1 MRAGVRHP
9 PHENVTSRAAPRGQG
24 EAMNAHVARWSLLL
38 VLALAVAVPSWPAG
52 VDAQAKYPNRPIQL
66 ICPWAAGGGTDRIAR
81 MVAVLLE
88 KELGQPVTVVN
99 RTGGSGAVGHTAGAT
114 AAPDG
119 HTITIVTVE
128 LAMMHWMG
136 LTPLTYKEFTP
147 AVLLNIDPAG
157 VQVSMTSEW
166 KTLKE
171 LLDYVKANP
180 GKAKASGTGRGGIW
194 DLARA
199 GMLKT
204 AGIPGEAMPWV
215 PSTGAATGLQELVA
229 GGVQVVT
236 ASLPEGGPLIE
247 AGKVRPLAI
256 MADKRDPVFPDVPTL
271 KELGINWTMGA
282 WRGIALPK
290 GTSPEIVAVYEKALD
305 KVVKSKEFVDFMK
318 AGPFGI
324 LYKPSGEF
332 GKFLAEQDETM
343 GIL

>member
-1 MRAGVRHP
+1 MRRWISTGLVALLAAGVFVFVSP
-9 PHENVTSRAAPRGQG
+9 TDGAA
-24 EAMNAHVARWSLLL
+24 AWT
-38 VLALAVAVPSWPAG
+38 
-52 VDAQAKYPNRPIQL
+52 PNRPVQP
-66 ICPWAAGGGTDRIAR
+66 ICAGAAGGGTDRIAR
-81 MVAVLLE
+81 MVGVLLE
-88 KELGQPVTVVN
+88 KEIGQPVTVVN

-157 VQVSMTSEW
+157 VQVAQDAPW
-166 KTLKE
+166 KNLKE
-171 LLDYVKANP
+171 LLVYVKANP

-204 AGIPGEAMPWV
+204 AGIPGDAMPWV

-236 ASLPEGGPLIE
+236 ASLVEGRPLID
-247 AGKVRPLAI
+247 AGKVRPLAH
-256 MADKRDPVFPDVPTL
+256 MADKRDPAFRDVPTL

-282 WRGIALPK
+282 WRGIAAPK
-290 GTSPEIVAVYEKALD
+290 GTPPQIVAVLGKALE
-305 KVVKSKEFVDFMK
+305 KVTRTKEYNDFMN

-324 LYKPSGEF
+324 LWKPAGEF
-332 GKFLAEQDETM
+332 GKFMAEQDATM
-343 GIL
+343 GVLMKEAGV

>member
-1 MRAGVRHP
+1 MRRWIGSGVILFI
-9 PHENVTSRAAPRGQG
+9 V
-24 EAMNAHVARWSLLL
+24 LLG
-38 VLALAVAVPSWPAG
+38 AVAAWPTPAE
-52 VDAQAKYPNRPIQL
+52 AAWAPTRPIQL

-114 AAPDG
+114 AASDG

-147 AVLLNIDPAG
+147 VSLLNIDPAG
-157 VQVSMTSEW
+157 VQVSVTSEW
-166 KTLKE
+166 KTLKQ

-180 GKAKASGTGRGGIW
+180 GKAKASGTGKGGIW

-199 GMLKT
+199 GMLK
-204 AGIPGEAMPWV
+204 AVGVSIDAMPWV

-236 ASLPEGGPLIE
+236 ASLVEGRPLID
-247 AGKVRPLAI
+247 AGKVRPLAH
-256 MADKRDPVFPDVPTL
+256 MADKRDPAFPDVPTL

-290 GTSPEIVAVYEKALD
+290 GTAPDIVSVYERALD
-305 KVVKSKEFVDFMK
+305 KVVKSKEFIDFMNK
-318 AGPFGI
+318 APFGI
-324 LYKPSGEF
+324 LYKPSAEF
-332 GKFLAEQDETM
+332 AKFLAEQDETM
-343 GIL
+343 GVLMKEAGLTK

>member
-1 MRAGVRHP
+1 MRRWISSGLILFL
-9 PHENVTSRAAPRGQG
+9 AA
-24 EAMNAHVARWSLLL
+24 L
-38 VLALAVAVPSWPAG
+38 VLVTTLPVPAA
-52 VDAQAKYPNRPIQL
+52 AQAKYPSRPIQL

-81 MVAVLLE
+81 MVAILLE

-119 HTITIVTVE
+119 YTITIVTVE

-136 LTPLTYKEFTP
+136 LTPLTYREFTP

-157 VQVSMTSEW
+157 VQVAVASEW
-166 KTLKE
+166 KTLKQ

-180 GKAKASGTGRGGIW
+180 GKAKASGTGKGGIW

-204 AGIPGEAMPWV
+204 AGIPIDAMPWV

-236 ASLPEGGPLIE
+236 ASLVEGRPLIE
-247 AGKVRPLAI
+247 AGKVRPLAH
-256 MADKRDPVFPDVPTL
+256 MADKRDPAFPDVPTL
-271 KELGINWTMGA
+271 KEQGINWTMGA

-290 GTSPEIVAVYEKALD
+290 GTSPEIVAVMEKALD
-305 KVVKSKEFVDFMK
+305 KVVKSKEFVDFMNK
-318 AGPFGI
+318 GPFGI
-324 LYKPSGEF
+324 LYKPSAEF

-343 GIL
+343 GVLMKEAGLTK

>member
-1 MRAGVRHP
+1 MR
-9 PHENVTSRAAPRGQG
+9 
-24 EAMNAHVARWSLLL
+24 RWISTGLILLFV
-38 VLALAVAVPSWPAG
+38 VLALAVIWPG
-52 VDAQAKYPNRPIQL
+52 DAAEAAWAPNRPVSL

-114 AAPDG
+114 AASDG

-136 LTPLTYKEFTP
+136 LTPVTYKEFTP
-147 AVLLNIDPAG
+147 VVLLNIDPAG

-180 GKAKASGTGRGGIW
+180 GKAKASGTGKGGIW

-204 AGIPGEAMPWV
+204 AGMPIDVMPWV

-236 ASLPEGGPLIE
+236 ASLVEGRTLID
-247 AGKVRPLAI
+247 AGKVRALAH
-256 MADKRDPVFPDVPTL
+256 MADARDPAFPNVPTL

-290 GTSPEIVAVYEKALD
+290 GTSPEVVAVYEKALD

-332 GKFLAEQDETM
+332 AKFLAQQDETM
-343 GIL
+343 GVLMKEAGLTK

>member
-1 MRAGVRHP
+1 MRRWICTTLGLLLAMSAIVAWPTSGAAGVP
-9 PHENVTSRAAPRGQG
+9 SRP
-24 EAMNAHVARWSLLL
+24 V
-38 VLALAVAVPSWPAG
+38 
-52 VDAQAKYPNRPIQL
+52 QL
-66 ICPWAAGGGTDRIAR
+66 ICPWAAGGGTDRVAR

-99 RTGGSGAVGHTAGAT
+99 RIGGGGAVGHTAGAT

-119 HTITIVTVE
+119 HTLTIVTVE

-136 LTPLTYKEFTP
+136 LTPLTYREFTP
-147 AVLLNIDPAG
+147 VTLVNIDAAG
-157 VQVSMTSEW
+157 VQVAANSEW
-166 KTLKE
+166 KTVKD

-180 GKAKASGTGRGGIW
+180 GKAKASGTAKGGIW

-204 AGIPGEAMPWV
+204 AGIPVDAMPWV

-236 ASLPEGGPLIE
+236 ASLVEGRPLID
-247 AGKVRPLAI
+247 AGKVRALAN
-256 MADKRDPVFPDVPTL
+256 MADERDAAFPNTPTL
-271 KELGINWTMGA
+271 KELGLNWTMGA
-282 WRGIALPK
+282 WRGFALPK
-290 GTSPEIVAVYEKALD
+290 NTPADIVAVYEKAMD

-324 LYKPSGEF
+324 LYKPSAEF
-332 GKFLAEQDETM
+332 GKFLAEQDQTFGVLMKEA
-343 GIL
+343 GITK

>member
-1 MRAGVRHP
+1 MAG
-9 PHENVTSRAAPRGQG
+9 AP
-24 EAMNAHVARWSLLL
+24 AD
-38 VLALAVAVPSWPAG
+38 AL
-52 VDAQAKYPNRPIQL
+52 AQAKVPNRPVQL

-128 LAMMHWMG
+128 LVMMHWMG
-136 LTPLTYKEFTP
+136 LTPLTYREFAP
-147 AVLLNIDPAG
+147 VALLNIDPAG
-157 VQVSMTSEW
+157 VQVAATSEW
-166 KTLKE
+166 KTLKQ

-180 GKAKASGTGRGGIW
+180 GKAKASGTGKGGIW

-199 GMLKT
+199 GMLKA
-204 AGIPGEAMPWV
+204 AGIPIDAMPWV

-236 ASLPEGGPLIE
+236 ASLVEGRSLIE
-247 AGKVRPLAI
+247 AGKVRALAN
-256 MADKRDPVFPDVPTL
+256 MAEKRDAAFADVPTL
-271 KELGINWTMGA
+271 KEQGINWTMGA

-290 GTSPEIVAVYEKALD
+290 GTSPDIVAVYEKALD
-305 KVVKSKEFVDFMK
+305 KVVKTAEFQEFMK
-318 AGPFGI
+318 NGPFGV

-332 GKFLAEQDETM
+332 AKFLAEQDETFGGLM
-343 GIL
+343 KEAGIAK

>member
-1 MRAGVRHP
+1 M
-9 PHENVTSRAAPRGQG
+9 T
-24 EAMNAHVARWSLLL
+24 ARWVRRTAVLML
-38 VLALAVAVPSWPAG
+38 VALVSAVAWSASA
-52 VDAQAKYPNRPIQL
+52 DAQAKVPSRPVQL

-128 LAMMHWMG
+128 LTMMHWMG
-136 LTPLTYKEFTP
+136 LTPLTYKEYTP
-147 AVLLNIDPAG
+147 VSLLNIDAAG
-157 VQVSMTSEW
+157 VQVAASSEF
-166 KTLKE
+166 KDVKQ
-171 LLDYVKANP
+171 LLAFVRSNP
-180 GKAKASGTGRGGIW
+180 GKLKASGTGKGGIW

-204 AGIPGEAMPWV
+204 AGLPVDALPWV
-215 PSTGAATGLQELVA
+215 PSNGAAPALQELAA

-236 ASLPEGGPLIE
+236 ASLVEGRPMID
-247 AGKVRPLAI
+247 AGKVRALAN
-256 MADKRDPVFPDVPTL
+256 MADKRDAAFPDVPTL

-290 GTSPEIVAVYEKALD
+290 GASPDVVAVYEKALE
-305 KVVKSKEFVDFMK
+305 KVVASKEFVDFMQK
-318 AGPFGI
+318 GPFGI
-324 LYKPSGEF
+324 LYKNSKDF
-332 GKFLAEQDETM
+332 AAFLEEQDRTM
-343 GIL
+343 GGLMKEAGLTK